1 MKLKSILSVVYPLSC
16 LLLMHPAS
24 ATAGEKK
31 PAKKSRTS
39 SSPRNNQ
46 AIKIS
51 PDALKRTM
59 HVTAKDNDGK
69 EIDFFVFDLE
79 GTLVKHFRMTEGD
92 KEEIA
97 GLARGKYL
105 YNVFAGDEEA
115 AAGQFEIR

>member
-1 MKLKSILSVVYPLSC
+1 MKLRSTLSVVYPLSC
-16 LLLMHPAS
+16 LLLMQPTS

-46 AIKIS
+46 AVKIS

-69 EIDFFVFDLE
+69 EIDFFVFGLD
-79 GTLVKHFRMTEGD
+79 GTLVKHFRMKDGD
-92 KEEIA
+92 KEEIT
-97 GLARGKYL
+97 GLARGRYL
-105 YNVFAGDEEA
+105 YNVFAGDDEA
-115 AAGQFEIR
+115 AAGDFEIR